1 MIASQVDPLTGT
13 QNSYSLGSVH
23 SAPVSALKL
32 LPQECAIRVC
42 VCFCT
47 LQEAAHSRELAQWDA
62 QIRARNDELTQLTS
76 ENTRCLSAVAEFTR
90 SQMDMEDALTN
101 TQVRLSIC
109 LH

>member
-42 VCFCT
+42 VFLYPAGGCT
-47 LQEAAHSRELAQWDA
+47 QPGTGTVGCSNQGAQ
-62 QIRARNDELTQLTS
+62 
-76 ENTRCLSAVAEFTR
+76 
-90 SQMDMEDALTN
+90 
-101 TQVRLSIC
+101 
-109 LH
+109 